1 MWSPFFRQI
10 IQNQKTMSSE
20 DFAPIDFTEIESTQE
35 KEQQDKFQQLY
46 TLNLNDKVENKN
58 GLTYL
63 SWANAWAAFKTVYPN
78 ATYRI
83 IKNPQTNLPFFMDEN
98 LGIMVF
104 TEVTAD
110 HQTYEMWLPVMDS
123 TNKAMRL
130 SPYTYQVWD
139 KKNNKYFERKVE
151 AASMFDINK
160 TVMRCLVKNL
170 AMFGLGL
177 YIFAGED
184 MPETLS
190 DVAMQTPVQDVA
202 KPRSRTRKPQQ
213 QVDRYA
219 GIRTAINAAHDTT
232 ALLNL
237 YHQHENEVN
246 GNPEILALFTERKL
260 QLQAA

>member
-46 TLNLNDKVENKN
+46 QLNLNDKVENKN
-58 GLTYL
+58 GLSYL

-83 IKNPQTNLPFFMDEN
+83 IKNPQTNLPYFADET
-98 LGIMVF
+98 GIMVY
-104 TEVTAD
+104 TEITAD
-110 HQTYEMWLPVMDS
+110 HQTYEMWLPVMDAS
-123 TNKAMRL
+123 NKAMKL
-130 SPYTYQVWD
+130 EDYTYQVWD
-139 KKNNKYFERKVE
+139 KTNRKYVDRKVE
-151 AASMFDINK
+151 AATMFDINK

-170 AMFGLGL
+170 AMLGLGL

-184 MPETLS
+184 MPETVS
-190 DVAMQTPVQDVA
+190 DDAMQTPVQDVA

>member
-46 TLNLNDKVENKN
+46 QLNLNDKVENKN
-58 GLTYL
+58 GLSYL

-83 IKNPQTNLPFFMDEN
+83 IKNPQTNLPYFADET
-98 LGIMVF
+98 GIMVY
-104 TEVTAD
+104 TEITAD
-110 HQTYEMWLPVMDS
+110 HQTYEMWLPVMDAS
-123 TNKAMRL
+123 NKAMKL
-130 SPYTYQVWD
+130 EAYTYQVWD
-139 KKNNKYFERKVE
+139 KTNRKYVDRKVE
-151 AASMFDINK
+151 AATMFDINK

-170 AMFGLGL
+170 AMLGLGL

-184 MPETLS
+184 MPETVS
-190 DVAMQTPVQDVA
+190 DDAMQTPVQDVA

>member
-1 MWSPFFRQI
+1 MESPFFCQTL
-10 IQNQKTMSSE
+10 QNHITMSSE
-20 DFAPIDFTEIESTQE
+20 DFAPIDFAEIESTQE
-35 KEQQDKFQQLY
+35 KERTDKFQQLY

-98 LGIMVF
+98 LGIMVY

-130 SPYTYQVWD
+130 SPYTYQIWD
-139 KKNNKYFERKVE
+139 KKNNKYVERKVD
-151 AASMFDINK
+151 AATMFDINK

-184 MPETLS
+184 MPETVES
-190 DVAMQTPVQDVA
+190 
-202 KPRSRTRKPQQ
+202 SSEEPQQ
-213 QVDRYA
+213 NATPTKARKQRKQQSADRYD
-219 GIRTAINAAHDTT
+219 GIRQAINATNST
-232 ALLNL
+232 QELMLL
-237 YHQHENEVN
+237 YQQHPEVAS
-246 GNPEILALFTERKL
+246 NPQILALFTARKE
-260 QLQAA
+260 QLLNAA

>member
-1 MWSPFFRQI
+1 M
-10 IQNQKTMSSE
+10 
-20 DFAPIDFTEIESTQE
+20 
-35 KEQQDKFQQLY
+35 
-46 TLNLNDKVENKN
+46 ENKN

-63 SWANAWAAFKTVYPN
+63 SWANAWAAFKMVYPN

-83 IKNPQTNLPFFMDEN
+83 IKNPQTNLPYFADET
-98 LGIMVF
+98 GIMVY
-104 TEVTAD
+104 TEITAD
-110 HQTYEMWLPVMDS
+110 HQTYEMWLPVMDAS
-123 TNKAMRL
+123 NKAMKL
-130 SPYTYQVWD
+130 KAYTYQVWD
-139 KKNNKYFERKVE
+139 KTNRKYVDRKVE
-151 AASMFDINK
+151 AATMFDINK

-170 AMFGLGL
+170 AMLGLGL

-184 MPETLS
+184 MPETVS
-190 DVAMQTPVQDVA
+190 DDAMQTPVQDVA

>member
-35 KEQQDKFQQLY
+35 KERTDKFQQLY
-46 TLNLNDKVENKN
+46 QLNLNDKVENKN
-58 GLTYL
+58 GLSYL

-83 IKNPQTNLPFFMDEN
+83 IKNPQTNLPYFADET
-98 LGIMVF
+98 GIMVY
-104 TEVTAD
+104 TEITAD
-110 HQTYEMWLPVMDS
+110 HQTYEMWLPVMDAS
-123 TNKAMRL
+123 NKAMKL
-130 SPYTYQVWD
+130 EAYTYQVWD
-139 KKNNKYFERKVE
+139 KTNRKYVDRKVE
-151 AASMFDINK
+151 AATMFDINK

-170 AMFGLGL
+170 AMLGLGL

-184 MPETLS
+184 MPETVS
-190 DVAMQTPVQDVA
+190 DDAMQTPVQDVA

>member
-1 MWSPFFRQI
+1 MESPFFCQTL
-10 IQNQKTMSSE
+10 QNHITMSSE
-20 DFAPIDFTEIESTQE
+20 DFAPIDFAEIESTQE
-35 KEQQDKFQQLY
+35 KERTDKFQQLY

-98 LGIMVF
+98 LGIMVY

-110 HQTYEMWLPVMDS
+110 NQTYEMWLPVMDS

-130 SPYTYQVWD
+130 SPYTYQIWD
-139 KKNNKYFERKVE
+139 KKNNKYVERKVD
-151 AASMFDINK
+151 AATMFDINK

-184 MPETLS
+184 MPETVES
-190 DVAMQTPVQDVA
+190 
-202 KPRSRTRKPQQ
+202 SSEEPQQ
-213 QVDRYA
+213 NATPTKARKQRKQQSADRYD
-219 GIRTAINAAHDTT
+219 GIRQAINATNST
-232 ALLNL
+232 QELMLL
-237 YHQHENEVN
+237 YQQHPEVAS
-246 GNPEILALFTERKL
+246 NPQILALFTARKE
-260 QLQAA
+260 QLLNAA

>member
-1 MWSPFFRQI
+1 
-10 IQNQKTMSSE
+10 MSSE

-46 TLNLNDKVENKN
+46 QLNLNDKVENKN

-63 SWANAWAAFKTVYPN
+63 SWANAWAAFKMVYPN

-83 IKNPQTNLPFFMDEN
+83 IKNPQTNLPYFADET
-98 LGIMVF
+98 GIMVY
-104 TEVTAD
+104 TEITAD
-110 HQTYEMWLPVMDS
+110 HQTYEMWLPVMDAS
-123 TNKAMRL
+123 NKAMKL
-130 SPYTYQVWD
+130 EAYTYQVWD
-139 KKNNKYFERKVE
+139 KTNRKYVDRKVE
-151 AASMFDINK
+151 AATMFDINK

-170 AMFGLGL
+170 AMLGLGL

-184 MPETLS
+184 MPETVS
-190 DVAMQTPVQDVA
+190 DDAMQTPVQDVA

>member
-1 MWSPFFRQI
+1 
-10 IQNQKTMSSE
+10 MSSE
-20 DFAPIDFTEIESTQE
+20 DFAPIDFAEIESTQE
-35 KEQQDKFQQLY
+35 KERTDKFQQLY

-98 LGIMVF
+98 LGIMVY

-130 SPYTYQVWD
+130 SPYTYQIWD
-139 KKNNKYFERKVE
+139 KKNNKYVERKVD
-151 AASMFDINK
+151 AATMFDINK

-184 MPETLS
+184 MPETVES
-190 DVAMQTPVQDVA
+190 
-202 KPRSRTRKPQQ
+202 SSEEPQQ
-213 QVDRYA
+213 NATPTKARKQRKQQSADRYD
-219 GIRTAINAAHDTT
+219 GIRQAINATNST
-232 ALLNL
+232 QELMLL
-237 YHQHENEVN
+237 YQQHPEVAS
-246 GNPEILALFTERKL
+246 NPQILALFTARKE
-260 QLQAA
+260 QLLNAA

>member
-1 MWSPFFRQI
+1 
-10 IQNQKTMSSE
+10 MSSE
-20 DFAPIDFTEIESTQE
+20 DFAPIDFAEIESTQE
-35 KEQQDKFQQLY
+35 KERTDKFQQLY

-83 IKNPQTNLPFFMDEN
+83 IKNPQTNLPSFMDEN
-98 LGIMVF
+98 LGIMVY

-130 SPYTYQVWD
+130 SPYTYQIWD
-139 KKNNKYFERKVE
+139 KKNNKYVERKVD
-151 AASMFDINK
+151 AATMFDINK

-184 MPETLS
+184 MPETVES
-190 DVAMQTPVQDVA
+190 
-202 KPRSRTRKPQQ
+202 SSEEPQQ
-213 QVDRYA
+213 NATPTKARKQRKQQSADRYD
-219 GIRTAINAAHDTT
+219 GIRQAINATNST
-232 ALLNL
+232 QELMLL
-237 YHQHENEVN
+237 YQQHPEVAS
-246 GNPEILALFTERKL
+246 NPQILALFTARKE
-260 QLQAA
+260 QLLNAA

>member
-35 KEQQDKFQQLY
+35 KERTDKFQQLY

-110 HQTYEMWLPVMDS
+110 HQTYEMWLPVMDAS
-123 TNKAMRL
+123 NKAMKL
-130 SPYTYQVWD
+130 KAYTYQVWD
-139 KKNNKYFERKVE
+139 KTNRKYVERKVE

-160 TVMRCLVKNL
+160 TVMRSLVKNL

-184 MPETLS
+184 MPETVS
-190 DVAMQTPVQDVA
+190 DDATQTPVQDVV